1 MDLYAVR
8 NELSQGRTVFDLPL
22 RVTYYARV
30 SSSSDEQLHSLAAQ
44 SDYYQGLI
52 AANAQWQYV
61 AGYIDEGLSGTSVK
75 KRQSFLRMME
85 DARAGCFDFIIT
97 KEVSRFA
104 RNTLDSIRFTQELL
118 SLGVGV
124 LFQSDH
130 INTLLP
136 DSELR
141 LTIMASVA
149 QDEVRKTSERVR
161 FGFKRAIEKGVVL
174 GSDRIWGYR
183 KDQGSLVIVPEEAE
197 LVRRIFTMFALER
210 LGIRRIAAQLNE
222 EGYRNSNGREFGF
235 SSIAGILANPKYKGW
250 YCGNKTHKVD
260 YKLDVVKRLDPTQWV
275 MYEDHDRVPPIVS
288 EELWQAAAEL
298 RRQRSR
304 QYGKSGA
311 NQRYPLSGKLF
322 CAEHG
327 VPFYR
332 AVYKYASGEKEVWQ
346 CKLYAE
352 QGRRG
357 CHAPVVYGGELA
369 RILQYLLAES
379 GLDQAAVQAALL
391 AIYDEAG
398 RAAPDAAALS
408 RAKEEL
414 AGLRRR
420 QDKLL
425 DLNLAGRINDAEFS
439 RRNDELNRRLEELR
453 QTLTEQ
459 AVARRGPQP
468 QQAADLPRLI
478 AEELDFAAGFQ
489 AGLVDALLTR
499 IDVGNGESGEA
510 ELLIYPRLSA
520 AEEQP
525 IRARL
530 KCKPR
535 QLQIV
540 PQHPHHPRQCQ
551 HGDHAADRHGETM

>member
-8 NELSQGRTVFDLPL
+8 NELSQGRTVFELPL

-44 SDYYQGLI
+44 ADYYQELI
-52 AANAQWQYV
+52 AANAKWQYV

-75 KRQSFLRMME
+75 KRRSFLRMME
-85 DARAGCFDFIIT
+85 DARDGRFDFIIT

-183 KDQGSLVIVPEEAE
+183 KDQGRLVIVAEEAE

-210 LGIRRIAAQLNE
+210 LGIRRIAARLNE
-222 EGYRNSNGREFGF
+222 DGYRNSNGREFGF

-250 YCGNKTHKVD
+250 YCGNKTRKVD
-260 YKLDVVKRLDPTQWV
+260 YKLDMVKRLDPSQWV
-275 MYEDHDRVPPIVS
+275 MYEDHESVPPIVS

-298 RRQRSR
+298 REQRSR

-332 AVYKYASGEKEVWQ
+332 AVYKYASGDKEVWQ

-357 CHAPVVYGGELA
+357 CQAPVVYGEELT
-369 RILQYLLAES
+369 RILLYLLARS
-379 GLDQAAVQAALL
+379 GLEPAALQAALL

-398 RAAPDAAALS
+398 SVAPEAAAKG
-408 RAKEEL
+408 RAREEL
-414 AGLRRR
+414 AGLRLR

-425 DLNLAGRINDAEFS
+425 DLNLAGRIGDAEFT

-453 QTLTEQ
+453 QALSGQ
-459 AVARRGPQP
+459 KSARPSDPEPER
-468 QQAADLPRLI
+468 AADLSRLI
-478 AEELDFAAGFQ
+478 AAELDFSGGFE
-489 AGLVDALLTR
+489 AGLVDALLAR
-499 IDVGNGESGEA
+499 IEISAKAGDEA
-510 ELLIYPRLSA
+510 ELLVYPRLSGEKEPPVRVGLA
-520 AEEQP
+520 
-525 IRARL
+525 L
-530 KCKPR
+530 KPR
-535 QLQIV
+535 RLLNV
-540 PQHPHHPRQCQ
+540 PQHPYYPRQC
-551 HGDHAADRHGETM
+551 